1 MGETS
6 ARYVSALRWRK
17 AEIGVFF
24 VRAAH
29 SARDRAPP
37 GRPAH
42 GIVPGDIVAQPTMD
56 LYREF
61 EWREMLYDGTEGVR
75 EALGAGSLTGYIG
88 FDPTASSLHVGS
100 LLPVMALARMQ
111 RAGHSPIAIVGGGTG
126 LIGDPSG
133 KSQERTLLTRE
144 QVEQHLEGI
153 RAQLSRFLDFDAT
166 PNPARIVNNADWLAT
181 IDLMSFLRDVGK
193 HFTVNVMLAKE
204 SVKRR
209 VESEDGIS
217 FTEFSYLLLQAYDFL
232 VLFDRFGCT
241 LQMGGSDQWGNI
253 TAGCDLIRKLRAA
266 KAHGLVLPLV
276 TTSAGV
282 KFGKTEAGAVWL
294 DPARTSPFHFYQFW
308 LNTDDRDVVRYLK
321 FYTFLPRDTIDALGR
336 ATADAPERRDAQRT
350 LAREVTALVHGPD
363 QVARV
368 ERAAAVL
375 FAEDV
380 TGADVNDVLMVFA
393 DAPSTVLALP
403 SDGMSLVEML
413 ATVKLAG
420 SRSEATRLV
429 KSGGVYVNNVRA
441 TDERARLGVADA
453 IGGQVILLRKG
464 RKDQHVVKVRAS

>member
-1 MGETS
+1 MQT
-6 ARYVSALRWRK
+6 
-17 AEIGVFF
+17 
-24 VRAAH
+24 
-29 SARDRAPP
+29 
-37 GRPAH
+37 
-42 GIVPGDIVAQPTMD
+42 TMD

-61 EWREMLYDGTEGVR
+61 EWREMLYDGTDGVR
-75 EALGAGSLTGYIG
+75 DALAAGPLTGYIG

-153 RAQLSRFLDFDAT
+153 RGQLACFLDFDA
-166 PNPARIVNNADWLAT
+166 PGNPARIVNNADWLGP

-209 VESEDGIS
+209 IESDDGIS

-266 KAHGLVLPLV
+266 KAYGLVLPLV

-321 FYTFLPRDTIDALGR
+321 FFTFMPREAIESLAR
-336 ATADAPERRDAQRT
+336 ATSETPERREAQRA
-350 LAREVTALVHGPD
+350 LAREVTTLVHGAD
-363 QVARV
+363 QVTRA

-375 FAEDV
+375 FDERITA
-380 TGADVNDVLMVFA
+380 ADVADVLMVFA
-393 DAPSTVLALP
+393 DAPSTELTLP
-403 SDGMSLVEML
+403 ADGMSLVEML
-413 ATVKLAG
+413 ATVKLAA
-420 SRSEATRLV
+420 SKSEATRLV

-441 TDERARLGVADA
+441 TDERARLRTSDA

-464 RKDQHVVKVRAS
+464 RKDQHVVKVRPS

>member
-1 MGETS
+1 
-6 ARYVSALRWRK
+6 
-17 AEIGVFF
+17 
-24 VRAAH
+24 
-29 SARDRAPP
+29 
-37 GRPAH
+37 
-42 GIVPGDIVAQPTMD
+42 MD
-56 LYREF
+56 LYREL

-75 EALGAGSLTGYIG
+75 DALAAGSVTGYIG

-133 KSQERTLLTRE
+133 KSQERALLTPD
-144 QVEQHLEGI
+144 QVEAHLAGI
-153 RAQLSRFLDFDAT
+153 RAQLERFLDFDAPT
-166 PNPARIVNNADWLAT
+166 NPARIVNNADWLAT

-193 HFTVNVMLAKE
+193 HFTINVMLGKE

-209 VESEDGIS
+209 IESEDGIS

-232 VLFDRFGCT
+232 VLFDRYGCT

-253 TAGCDLIRKLRAA
+253 TAGCDLIRKLRAV

-308 LNTDDRDVVRYLK
+308 LNTDDRDVIKYLK
-321 FYTFLPRDTIDALGR
+321 FFTFLPQETIDSLVQ
-336 ATADAPERRDAQRT
+336 TVSDAPEGREAQRN
-350 LAREVTALVHGPD
+350 LAREVTTLVHGSN
-363 QVARV
+363 QVGRA

-375 FAEDV
+375 FDERV
-380 TGADVNDVLMVFA
+380 TEADVVDVLMVFA
-393 DAPSTVLALP
+393 DAPSTELALP
-403 SDGMSLVEML
+403 ADGMSLVEML
-413 ATVKLAG
+413 ATVKLAA

-441 TDERARLGVADA
+441 TDERARLRVADA

-464 RKDQHVVKVRAS
+464 RKDQHVVKVRQAS